1 MSVMMKLPEKYEEN
15 SKVFCQEVTVIAC
28 SISSYLSVSSVHH
41 INRLAKAVMQK
52 PVVLQKSFAVQ
63 IYIQLCILMNT
74 FSLYCCIY
82 MLEVA

>member
-1 MSVMMKLPEKYEEN
+1 MSTG
-15 SKVFCQEVTVIAC
+15 TVQNPA
-28 SISSYLSVSSVHH
+28 
-41 INRLAKAVMQK
+41 MQN

-82 MLEVA
+82 LLEVA